1 MPRFGSLAGGIAVL
15 LGAAC
20 ISACAGMTRPSV
32 AIAPASTVDACALYT
47 LTDAQKI
54 LGANAKPGTPG
65 KLGPPSQQYTTSACS
80 YTSSSGSGSPSFVST
95 TVLVRRASDP
105 TQGKRDFVSARNKI
119 PRSQEVAGV
128 GEAAYW
134 NPSTG
139 QLSVWK
145 GRDWVIISAGRAG
158 PRNLD
163 IARQV
168 AYAILQRD

>member
-1 MPRFGSLAGGIAVL
+1 
-15 LGAAC
+15 
-20 ISACAGMTRPSV
+20 
-32 AIAPASTVDACALYT
+32 
-47 LTDAQKI
+47 
-54 LGANAKPGTPG
+54 
-65 KLGPPSQQYTTSACS
+65 
-80 YTSSSGSGSPSFVST
+80 
-95 TVLVRRASDP
+95 
-105 TQGKRDFVSARNKI
+105 
-119 PRSQEVAGV
+119 V